1 MNSNEWSGGAS
12 TAPTGYD
19 DPPGHG
25 RPPTVLIVDD
35 EPDQL
40 QLLSTYFRRA
50 GCLVISA
57 IDAEHAL
64 NLPANTRPELM
75 VLDLRLP
82 GIDGWELTSRLRALH
97 PGCPIAITSVLD
109 VGDYPPTE
117 SVLPK
122 PVTAGH
128 IKALLH
134 STFPGRAR

>member
-1 MNSNEWSGGAS
+1 MTSSEATVAAS
-12 TAPTGYD
+12 TCPGDNDSPVESGPSPTIL
-19 DPPGHG
+19 
-25 RPPTVLIVDD
+25 VVDD

-40 QLLSTYFRRA
+40 ELLSTYFRRA
-50 GCLVISA
+50 KCLVVTA

-64 NLPANTRPELM
+64 HLPAQIRPDLM

-82 GIDGWELTSRLRALH
+82 GIDGWELTARLRALY

-109 VGDYPPTE
+109 VVDYPAAD

-128 IKALLH
+128 IKALLLR
-134 STFPGRAR
+134 TFPGVAG